1 MPKTLMH
8 DAGRGAELKRRVG
21 ALTPD
26 TTQRWGKMSVDQMLH
41 HVNLVLAE
49 ALGEHT
55 AKPNV
60 RGLPKALVR
69 WVILN
74 APWGKGA
81 PTRPDMLIPEGQ
93 RYDFALEKQRC
104 LSMIDRFLAKSMNES
119 WPPSANFS
127 MTGRHWSQLQ
137 YKHLNHH
144 LTQFGV

>member
-8 DAGRGAELKRRVG
+8 DADHGAELKRRVQ
-21 ALTPD
+21 ALTSD
-26 TTQRWGKMSVDQMLH
+26 ANQRWGKMSVDQMLH
-41 HVNLVLAE
+41 HVNFVLAE

-55 AKPNV
+55 AKPNI
-60 RGLPKALVR
+60 RGLPKPVVR

-74 APWGKGA
+74 LPWGKAA
-81 PTRPDMLIPEGQ
+81 PTRPDMLIPQGE
-93 RYDFALEKQRC
+93 RYDFAREKERC
-104 LSMIDRFLAKSMNES
+104 LSMIDRFLAKPMDDS
-119 WPPSANFS
+119 WPPSANFP